1 MLQRG
6 HDKGPRFLFVPSNG
20 AHAQL
25 MFPIHSKLEGSSFML
40 LQHDTENAASTLQK
54 LPASVFSYRP
64 GVLAELRPRV
74 AIFGNDW
81 GPQERQIVAEAQASG
96 IPTVCIQEGC
106 LDFADDKLR
115 RMQQC
120 DYAFLQG
127 PVMLRY
133 LDRPNTI
140 VTGNP
145 KYDSI
150 QEQTFDPERPI
161 MINCNFTYGVYEE
174 VRESWVRE
182 AVEACRSLGR
192 RFFISQHPRDRGA
205 FPPEYPVKA
214 SDASS
219 ISAQLAE
226 TSVVITRFSTVIYEA
241 LMLGVRAIYFNPHGE
256 PFGIFQQDETGAVP
270 VAQDQSELL
279 ALLRLALT
287 AGDDDPVK
295 RRQFLLS
302 HCATLNGDAAERC
315 ADAIRAIA
323 EKRAG
328 GVSSNQVRIGTQHQA
343 KEYRLPRVRDQLP
356 DCSKAELI
364 ERAKVHLQS
373 GRIADAADCIH
384 LGRERYPSSAGFEA
398 AWNELQST
406 LGGQIPEHRSWSA
419 TEPALPLKI
428 SAADLLK
435 HPSVQAADELVEQI
449 DRGGVTSSQRDGYC
463 QRTLPPY
470 RERAARLRADSA
482 EETRGGEALAVKGN
496 LGAAEAA
503 FSRALELYPGS
514 ADALNDMGVLHWQC
528 GRREEA
534 LECLSRAVSSEPD
547 HRNAVENYA
556 LVLEAI
562 GDEEQAARLCRS
574 YLRRHPTDAKLR
586 DRLAGLEQSDAGR
599 PDHFSELD
607 LILRYPYARQS
618 ARTLVDVGA
627 NVGVFSRALA
637 ERDWRVLAFEPEPE
651 NFRGLT
657 RNLERFA
664 GAHCVPRAVSDVP
677 AQAVPFYVSSIHSG
691 IHALKPFHPS
701 HAPSLTVETVRLD
714 EFLSGKGIDE
724 VTVLK
729 IDVEGADFP
738 ALKSFDFERWRP
750 ELVMCEYM
758 DERTLEPWGY
768 DHHDLVRHMARYG
781 YAAFISEWAEI
792 IEYSR
797 RDVRTVPH
805 RFLRCVRYPLDHSPA
820 WGNLIFVPE
829 GRVDDFAR
837 TLESYLRERAAL

>member
-1 MLQRG
+1 MLQCG
-6 HDKGPRFLFVPSNG
+6 HDKGPRFLFVPSNN

-25 MFPIHSKLEGSSFML
+25 MFPVHSKLEGSSFML

-54 LPASVFSYRP
+54 LAASVFSYRP
-64 GVLAELRPRV
+64 GRLGELLPRV
-74 AIFGNDW
+74 VIFGNDW
-81 GPQERQIVAEAQASG
+81 GPQERQIVAEAQALG
-96 IPTVCIQEGC
+96 ISTVCIQEGC
-106 LDFADDKLR
+106 LDFADEKIR
-115 RMQQC
+115 RMRQC

-150 QEQTFDPERPI
+150 QEQTFDPKRPV

-174 VRESWVRE
+174 IRESWVRE

-205 FPPEYPVKA
+205 FPPEYPVRA

-256 PFGIFQQDETGAVP
+256 PFRIFQQDETGAVP
-270 VAQDQSELL
+270 IAQDQSELL

-287 AGDDDPVK
+287 TRDDDPVK

-302 HCATLNGDAAERC
+302 HCATLNGDAAARC

-323 EKRAG
+323 ERRAG
-328 GVSSNQVRIGTQHQA
+328 GISSNQVRNGTQHQR
-343 KEYRLPRVRDQLP
+343 KKHRLHKVGDQLP
-356 DCSKAELI
+356 DCSKPEL
-364 ERAKVHLQS
+364 
-373 GRIADAADCIH
+373 
-384 LGRERYPSSAGFEA
+384 
-398 AWNELQST
+398 T
-406 LGGQIPEHRSWSA
+406 LR
-419 TEPALPLKI
+419 
-428 SAADLLK
+428 
-435 HPSVQAADELVEQI
+435 
-449 DRGGVTSSQRDGYC
+449 
-463 QRTLPPY
+463 PY
-470 RERAARLRADSA
+470 RERATRLRADSA
-482 EETRGGEALAVKGN
+482 EETRCGEALAVKGN

-528 GRREEA
+528 GRREGA
-534 LECLSRAVSSEPD
+534 LECLSRAVSFEPD

-562 GDEEQAARLCRS
+562 GDTERAARLCRS
-574 YLRRHPTDAKLR
+574 YLRRHPTDAELR
-586 DRLAGLEQSDAGR
+586 DLLAGLEQSDAGR
-599 PDHFSELD
+599 PGRFSELD
-607 LILRYPYARQS
+607 LILRYPYSRQS
-618 ARTLVDVGA
+618 ARTLIDVGA
-627 NVGVFSRALA
+627 NVGVFSCALA

-664 GAHCVPRAVSDVP
+664 GAHCVPLAVSDVP
-677 AQAVPFYVSSIHSG
+677 GQAVPFYVSSIHSG

-701 HAPSLTVETVRLD
+701 HAPSVTVETVRLD

-792 IEYSR
+792 VEYSR

-805 RFLRCVRYPLDHSPA
+805 RFLRCVTYPLDHSPA

-837 TLESYLRERAAL
+837 TLESYLRDPAAL